1 MLCRS
6 YNALVSGEV
15 LQGSTAGLQGV
26 FSLAGPQQRQVTL
39 HSLGVEEPARSFRM
53 LFLHHGVVKVILQ
66 E

>member
-1 MLCRS
+1 MMCRS

-39 HSLGVEEPARSFRM
+39 HSLGVEEPTCSFRM
-53 LFLHHGVVKVILQ
+53 LLLHHGVVKVTLQ